1 VIRVVEIQ
9 NKQYA
14 RNMAQFE
21 FMLFLLFHIIL
32 MCRVKSACLTE
43 DTKIL
48 VSIASYGPDRF
59 HFLNLILSNLNHV
72 GVDVDLHLTVD
83 PKDLPVAVLQLPV
96 GLNVT
101 YTVHDPQVGFEVAGK
116 YRPLFHREAV
126 LNNYYDYFLQVE
138 NDMNITWNHLEHLC
152 TEWGVFAGSSG
163 GILPA
168 LLRYETA
175 ANAHDIAREDDDER
189 VRLVE
194 FKIQP
199 PGPDVPIQLLYY
211 NDRKYLKFPFEPY
224 SAMYFMPREKLKE
237 AILKLD
243 EQLFS
248 QFNYTFQNF
257 ELVGNPMYRE
267 FCSGYMFHY
276 IMFNVIPLES
286 FRNSLIQHMVLCIT
300 HCV

>member
-1 VIRVVEIQ
+1 
-9 NKQYA
+9 
-14 RNMAQFE
+14 MF
-21 FMLFLLFHIIL
+21 
-32 MCRVKSACLTE
+32 MCRVDSACLTE

-83 PKDLPVAVLQLPV
+83 PKELPVAVLQLPV

-101 YTVHDPQVGFEVAGK
+101 YTVHDPYVGFELTGK

-152 TEWGVFAGSSG
+152 TEWGVFAGSGG

-175 ANAHDIAREDDDER
+175 AYAHDIAREDDDER
-189 VRLVE
+189 VGLVE
-194 FKIQP
+194 MKIQP
-199 PGPDVPIQLLYY
+199 TGPDVPIKLYSY
-211 NDRKYLKFPFEPY
+211 NDRQYLKFPVESY

-237 AILKLD
+237 AILALD
-243 EQLFS
+243 EKFFS
-248 QFNYTFQNF
+248 QYNYTFQNF
-257 ELVGNPMYRE
+257 ALEGNVMYRE
-267 FCSGYMFHY
+267 FCSGYMFRSIHVPRY
-276 IMFNVIPLES
+276 FTGII
-286 FRNSLIQHMVLCIT
+286 
-300 HCV
+300 